1 MAFYCD
7 KALVLMVSTNESAQP
22 SSHWLS
28 PFQNKS
34 FRFQWPSDLATS
46 WALEMELIVLGWYI
60 LSASGSVVMLV
71 LFGSLQF
78 IGTLVSPFVGMIG
91 DRIGFKKIIMISRS
105 LYAFVALLL
114 MFLSWSDELKPIRV
128 LVIAGLV
135 GMVRASDMMFRNSMI
150 ARTMQPKQLLGALA
164 ISKITSDSARVVG
177 ALVGAGMVAWL
188 GMTTAYVLISFLY
201 VLCVCFSL
209 GLKERA
215 IDATQH
221 QPVKPIRDVMIAWSY
236 VKNRPILLAA
246 MWLAFLVNLFA
257 FPFVLGL
264 LPYAA
269 KNIYFTDQKGLGF
282 LSASFATGSLISSAL
297 LSKFRFRTR
306 NAKIMMWA
314 GLFWFSITLVF
325 AWVNHMV
332 VGIMVLLCIGFTHGF
347 CVTPLAAAML
357 QASEEEYQGRV
368 MGMRMLAV
376 WGLPLGLLIAGFLI
390 DAMGYTSTVSLFSVL
405 GIASTLWMMK
415 IWREHLQ

>member
-71 LFGSLQF
+71 MFGSLQF

-114 MFLSWSDELKPIRV
+114 MFLSWSDELTPIRV

-215 IDATQH
+215 IDTTQH
-221 QPVKPIRDVMIAWSY
+221 QPV
-236 VKNRPILLAA
+236 N
-246 MWLAFLVNLFA
+246 
-257 FPFVLGL
+257 
-264 LPYAA
+264 PYEM
-269 KNIYFTDQKGLGF
+269 
-282 LSASFATGSLISSAL
+282 S
-297 LSKFRFRTR
+297 
-306 NAKIMMWA
+306 
-314 GLFWFSITLVF
+314 
-325 AWVNHMV
+325 
-332 VGIMVLLCIGFTHGF
+332 
-347 CVTPLAAAML
+347 
-357 QASEEEYQGRV
+357 
-368 MGMRMLAV
+368 
-376 WGLPLGLLIAGFLI
+376 
-390 DAMGYTSTVSLFSVL
+390 
-405 GIASTLWMMK
+405 
-415 IWREHLQ
+415 

>member
-1 MAFYCD
+1 M
-7 KALVLMVSTNESAQP
+7 
-22 SSHWLS
+22 
-28 PFQNKS
+28 
-34 FRFQWPSDLATS
+34 
-46 WALEMELIVLGWYI
+46 
-60 LSASGSVVMLV
+60 
-71 LFGSLQF
+71 
-78 IGTLVSPFVGMIG
+78 
-91 DRIGFKKIIMISRS
+91 
-105 LYAFVALLL
+105 
-114 MFLSWSDELKPIRV
+114 
-128 LVIAGLV
+128 
-135 GMVRASDMMFRNSMI
+135 
-150 ARTMQPKQLLGALA
+150 
-164 ISKITSDSARVVG
+164 
-177 ALVGAGMVAWL
+177 
-188 GMTTAYVLISFLY
+188 Y

-215 IDATQH
+215 IDTTQH

-314 GLFWFSITLVF
+314 GLFWFSVTLVF